1 MAGKHGG
8 AWKVAYADFVT
19 AMMAFFLVMWITS
32 QSEKVKEA
40 IAHHFNE
47 PYDSAVPSQH
57 QDEQRGGPNQFEP
70 AMPNKEDRNRHPP
83 AIPSPHRN
91 ANDPEAQ
98 RPRMLT
104 LREGERTRTGTVVF
118 FAGQSAQ
125 LDPAA
130 QERLKRLVPWIAG
143 KPQKIEIRGH
153 ASRRPLDG
161 NSPYQDPWQLSY
173 ARCLEVLKLLEAQG
187 IAPQRMR
194 LSQAGGYEPCTLEV
208 ENKQHLQDARVEIYL
223 LSELAQDYAKSHTSP
238 VAEGESPD
246 SRPQREPAH

>member
-1 MAGKHGG
+1 MAGKHGGG

-32 QSEKVKEA
+32 QSEQVKEA

-47 PYDSAVPSQH
+47 PYDSSIPTEHSEEKA
-57 QDEQRGGPNQFEP
+57 GGPNAFEP
-70 AMPNKEDRNRHPP
+70 PLPSKEDKSRHPP
-83 AIPSPHRN
+83 AIKAPHGDKD
-91 ANDPEAQ
+91 DPQAR

-104 LREGERTRTGTVVF
+104 LREGDRTRTGTVIF
-118 FAGQSAQ
+118 FADDSPE

-153 ASRRPLDG
+153 ASRRPPPAG
-161 NSPYQDPWQLSY
+161 SPYQDAWQLSY
-173 ARCLEVLKLLEAQG
+173 ARCVAVMKHLEQQG
-187 IAPQRMR
+187 IPPQRMR

-208 ENKQHLQDARVEIYL
+208 SDKRHLQEARVEIYL
-223 LSELAQDYAKSHTSP
+223 LSELAHDFAQAHGRTEQP
-238 VAEGESPD
+238 QEGE
-246 SRPQREPAH
+246 QE